1 VNTKAVFFDVDF
13 TLIHPG
19 PAFQGHG
26 YAEACARHGVAIDA
40 AKFDESVGLASARL
54 DAQGGV
60 YDPAIFIGYTLRI
73 IEGMGGTGPGA
84 AAAAQDLYDAWSSC
98 HHFTLYEEVPDVLR
112 GLRQAGYTIG
122 LISNT
127 QRSLVTFEEH
137 FELHGLFDVSISSA
151 EHGYMK
157 PHRSIFEEGLRRAG
171 VSAPEAVMVGD
182 SVPHD
187 IAGALAL
194 GMRGVLVARSGLS
207 KGAPSH
213 VPVIHSLRELPALL

>member
-1 VNTKAVFFDVDF
+1 MTKAVFFDVDF

-40 AKFDESVGLASARL
+40 ARFDEAVALASARL

-60 YDPAIFIGYTLRI
+60 YDPAIFVGYTLRI

-84 AAAAQDLYDAWSSC
+84 AAAAQDLYEAWSSC

-112 GLRQAGYTIG
+112 GLRQDGYTIG

-127 QRSLVTFEEH
+127 QRSLTVFEEH

-157 PHRSIFEEGLRRAG
+157 PHRSIFEEGLRQAG

-207 KGAPSH
+207 TGAPSH